1 MAQITKEHIMDQVY
15 NLILNVETKENERE
29 ALINFKNE
37 IEAGK
42 EFERNLMKLAES
54 LREISVKN
62 ISEKTTMSIGVREF
76 YKKISSYGQ
85 LKKNFGRGLAVS
97 GFIF

>member
-1 MAQITKEHIMDQVY
+1 MSQITKEQIMDQVY
-15 NLILNVETKENERE
+15 NLILNIETKENERK

-76 YKKISSYGQ
+76 YKSISSYGQ

-97 GFIF
+97 GFMF

>member
-1 MAQITKEHIMDQVY
+1 
-15 NLILNVETKENERE
+15 
-29 ALINFKNE
+29 
-37 IEAGK
+37 
-42 EFERNLMKLAES
+42 MKLAES

-76 YKKISSYGQ
+76 YKSISSYGQ

-97 GFIF
+97 GFMF